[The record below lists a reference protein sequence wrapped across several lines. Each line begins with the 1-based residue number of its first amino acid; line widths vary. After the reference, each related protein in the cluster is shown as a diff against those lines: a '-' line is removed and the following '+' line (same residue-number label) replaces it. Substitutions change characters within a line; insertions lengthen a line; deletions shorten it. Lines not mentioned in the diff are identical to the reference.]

1 MRSPRTITLFAES
14 TDLGQKPT
22 SFLASIFFHC
32 LMIALVSFVVLYSPR
47 LDRRAIA
54 QQYNM
59 RRLDLAMPDEAI
71 RRSESSKV
79 KYPTPNAQDLKD
91 PSTGRAAMM
100 RQIAHAPKGAQ
111 TLLQPDLTKQVT
123 LPDPV
128 QVPTL
133 MVWTPSKAVVKTIV
147 APPPTKPTS
156 ANITPS
162 PAPPTQEVNLAD
174 ISIATSQLPHPKLP
188 TLPSTTSPVAVPGP
202 EVQLAPTS
210 ISQVAAKP
218 TPAAVMSLSDV
229 HMAQG
234 TVVLPPVNESAAS
247 KSDGLL
253 APGEVHN
260 SAPGTGEHDGKGGA
274 GNHAGKGSS
283 SNGNAGTAA
292 DGRGAD
298 SPLPSGNGTGNNRVT
313 VTRITLPKDGQFGS
327 VVVGAS
333 LEDQFPE
340 MARVWAGRLAYTVYL
355 HVGLAKSWILQYS
368 LPSSDEAAAAGSIS
382 RLDAPWPFNI
392 VRPNLN
398 IDPSESEAIMI
409 HGYVNQSGH
418 FEGLK
423 IVFPPQFP
431 QTQFVLASLEQWQF
445 RPAARNGQLARVE
458 VLLIIPEELR

>member
-22 SFLASIFFHC
+22 AFLASLFFHF
-32 LMIALVSFVVLYSPR
+32 LTIALVSFVVLYSPS

-54 QQYNM
+54 QHYNM

-71 RRSESSKV
+71 RHSESSKLM
-79 KYPTPNAQDLKD
+79 YPTPKLQDLND
-91 PSTGRAAMM
+91 PSTGRAAVM
-100 RQIAHAPKGAQ
+100 RQVAHAPKGPQ
-111 TLLQPDLTKQVT
+111 TLLQPDLTKQVV

-128 QVPTL
+128 QIPTL
-133 MVWTPSKAVVKTIV
+133 MVWTPNKAVVKTIV
-147 APPPTKPTS
+147 APSPAKPTS
-156 ANITPS
+156 ANVNPS

-188 TLPSTTSPVAVPGP
+188 TLPSTTTPIAVPGP

-210 ISQVAAKP
+210 ISQVSAKP
-218 TPAAVMSLSDV
+218 TPATVMSLSNV

-260 SAPGTGEHDGKGGA
+260 SAPGTGDHDGKGGA

-283 SNGNAGTAA
+283 SNGNAGTMA

-298 SPLPSGNGTGNNRVT
+298 SPLPSGNGTGNRVT
-313 VTRITLPKDGQFGS
+313 TTKITLPKDGQFGS
-327 VVVGAS
+327 VVVGVS

-340 MARVWAGRLAYTVYL
+340 MTRVWAGRLAYTVYL
-355 HVGLAKSWILQYS
+355 HVGLARSWILQYS
-368 LPSSDEAAAAGSIS
+368 LPNSDEAAAAGSIS

-392 VRPNLN
+392 VRPNLD
-398 IDPSESEAIMI
+398 IDPSESEAIMV

-458 VLLIIPEELR
+458 VLLIIPEESR